1 MARICSPVC
10 RLCRREGRKLY
21 LKGDKCESPKCPVS
35 KRAYAPGQH
44 GASSRSK
51 PTPYSLQL
59 REKQKAKRVYGVLER
74 QFRKYF
80 EIADRFRGV
89 TGANLLILLERRLD
103 NVVHRLGFAPSR
115 RSARQLITHG
125 NIIVNGE
132 KTNVPSYLTKVGDV
146 VTIKE
151 HMKTNEPVQNS
162 LNRSARSTRAKWL
175 EFSGEDLAGKVIA
188 LPTREDVPPEIEMQE
203 QLIVELYSK

>member
-1 MARICSPVC
+1 
-10 RLCRREGRKLY
+10 
-21 LKGDKCESPKCPVS
+21 
-35 KRAYAPGQH
+35 QH

-51 PTPYSLQL
+51 PTPYSMQL

-80 EIADRFRGV
+80 EIADRYRGV

-132 KTNVPSYLTKVGDV
+132 KTNVPSYLTKVGDTI
-146 VTIKE
+146 TIKE

-162 LNRSARSTRAKWL
+162 LNRS
-175 EFSGEDLAGKVIA
+175 
-188 LPTREDVPPEIEMQE
+188 
-203 QLIVELYSK
+203 